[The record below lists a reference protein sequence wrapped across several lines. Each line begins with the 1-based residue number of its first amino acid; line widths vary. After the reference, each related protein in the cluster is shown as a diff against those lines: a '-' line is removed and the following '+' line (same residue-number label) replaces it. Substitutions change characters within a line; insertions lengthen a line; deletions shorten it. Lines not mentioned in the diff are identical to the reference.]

1 MPKKPD
7 FGSHGD
13 RQVLKRKKNNTKLGQ
28 KLGAG
33 LKSDQVQ
40 RIMVAKK
47 RGQDTP
53 RDYHTRVPGYKG
65 GSFVF
70 VYTFRIQVSYSK
82 WN

>member
-82 WN
+82 